1 MSDPRRR
8 ALLKPFELLSIS
20 AGFGV
25 FVLLIFLL
33 TTRNFVNG
41 IIAAGIVF
49 IISIV
54 VLAMLVMSY
63 KPNPRSERFLD
74 RFDEPDADDAPGGE
88 PPGSGE
94 SDAGGHADA
103 GPS

>member
-74 RFDEPDADDAPGGE
+74 RFDEPSDALGDERPD
-88 PPGSGE
+88 SGK
-94 SDAGGHADA
+94 SDAGGVADT
-103 GPS
+103 GLN